1 MPDCGQF
8 EVIGG
13 PMDGLRCCLTGAGTA
28 GRKVGNALSLALDD
42 QVSGRHLEIV
52 REGHDWCVRD
62 LGSTNGTYLASQ
74 RFSPGQSYPL
84 KNGDI
89 LLLGSTVLLFS
100 VAKEEGAPLAFSGL
114 NFEDPRNR
122 YSMTAELAQVWEQ
135 LFSAL
140 ADEATPN
147 RLYCDVDRFFLT
159 LMTLI
164 RGGSGVVYDCERRA
178 AAPDRYRILAK
189 WLQDVPVERA
199 FRGDPGTLIVAPRLW
214 RLLDLAG
221 EERQEVIG
229 IKESLAALI
238 KEGGSLAAR
247 HIDRDPLFL
256 ETYRAAVQQNTTDA
270 AVIEAFRGTRPDQV
284 QVPPPAA
291 SLTSPPTE
299 GRPTLLRPEAALP
312 LQPASGCEEIWK
324 TFGQRL
330 EVLVTGFLAD
340 AVNPVAS
347 RQEVRPPG
355 LERSLSEALAS
366 PQELKHHLDALYNL
380 LVVILA
386 SQRDGYKAF
395 GEHLQLTLEHAAA
408 EMKDNRGLGLPIGKK
423 GIAAD
428 EWTVKMKT
436 LLGRLESEGVSET
449 IIRDI
454 IRKKI
459 QQLAV

>member
-1 MPDCGQF
+1 MAECVEF

-13 PMDGLRCCLTGAGTA
+13 PMDGLRCCLAGPGTA

-74 RFSPGQSYPL
+74 RLSPDRSYPL
-84 KNGDI
+84 KNGDV
-89 LLLGSTVLLFS
+89 LLLGSTVLLFTL
-100 VAKEEGAPLAFSGL
+100 AQEGAAPLVFGGL
-114 NFEDPRNR
+114 NFEDPRSR
-122 YSMTAELAQVWEQ
+122 YPMTAELAQVWER
-135 LFSAL
+135 LFTAL

-147 RLYCDVDRFFLT
+147 RLYCDVDRFFLA
-159 LMTLI
+159 LMTQI

-178 AAPDRYRILAK
+178 AAPDRYQILAK
-189 WLQDVPVERA
+189 WLHDVPVERA
-199 FRGDPGTLIVAPRLW
+199 FRGDPGTLTVAPRLW

-238 KEGGSLAAR
+238 KEGRSLAAR
-247 HIDRDPLFL
+247 YISQDPRFL
-256 ETYRAAVQQNTTDA
+256 ETYREAMQQNATDA
-270 AVIEAFRGTRPDQV
+270 AVIEAFRGTQPEQA
-284 QVPPPAA
+284 PPPVATV
-291 SLTSPPTE
+291 TSSPAE
-299 GRPTLLRPEAALP
+299 GRPTLLRPAATP
-312 LQPASGCEEIWK
+312 SPQPAAGCEEIWK

-340 AVNPVAS
+340 ALNPVAS

-355 LERSLSEALAS
+355 LERRLSEALVS

-395 GEHLQLTLEHAAA
+395 GEHLLLTLEHAAA

-428 EWTVKMKT
+428 EWTIKMKT
-436 LLGRLESEGVSET
+436 LLGRLESEGASET

-459 QQLAV
+459 QQLAI